1 MQPANQPNGKFF
13 KVASE
18 GNEPLIV
25 VLNNGLVEKSYFS
38 KQDSDFV
45 KNIKKGIVSLLQVSC
60 ELFTESLLIGIIC
73 GSIFIKIVFFLVK
86 KRTTWNDYFLYQEIN
101 LLLIV
106 V

>member
-1 MQPANQPNGKFF
+1 MQPANQPNGKMF

-45 KNIKKGIVSLLQVSC
+45 KNVKKGIVSLLQVSC
-60 ELFTESLLIGIIC
+60 ELFTEL
-73 GSIFIKIVFFLVK
+73 F
-86 KRTTWNDYFLYQEIN
+86 D
-101 LLLIV
+101 
-106 V
+106 